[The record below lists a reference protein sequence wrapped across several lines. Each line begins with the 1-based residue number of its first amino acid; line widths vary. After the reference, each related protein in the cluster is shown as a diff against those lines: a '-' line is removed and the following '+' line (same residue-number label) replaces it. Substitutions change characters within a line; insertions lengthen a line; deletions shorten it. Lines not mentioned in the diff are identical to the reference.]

1 MTALLGLQRTILC
14 RLVRLLGELYI
25 LSHGSFCNVV
35 LVVLVVPYRAF
46 NSIPVNFFGF
56 HRTIGNIIWWTTI

>member
-25 LSHGSFCNVV
+25 LSHDSFCNVV
-35 LVVLVVPYRAF
+35 LVVLVVSVVPYRAF
-46 NSIPVNFFGF
+46 HFLLIFFGC
-56 HRTIGNIIWWTTI
+56 HRTIGNIIR